1 MDLIEP
7 FCTGPGV
14 FIFQLAVNY
23 FSDDPNDDNARIP
36 NIRTKLL
43 IDDVEVALSFI
54 FDQSEPGNTSLFYE
68 AVLTE
73 ESKI

>member
-23 FSDDPNDDNARIP
+23 FSDDPNDNNARIP
-36 NIRTKLL
+36 NITTKLL

-54 FDQSEPGNTSLFYE
+54 FDQ
-68 AVLTE
+68 
-73 ESKI
+73 

>member
-23 FSDDPNDDNARIP
+23 GSTFDAMDGSGTITP

-43 IDDVEVALSFI
+43 IDDAEVAMTFI
-54 FDQSEPGNTSLFYE
+54 FDE
-68 AVLTE
+68 
-73 ESKI
+73 